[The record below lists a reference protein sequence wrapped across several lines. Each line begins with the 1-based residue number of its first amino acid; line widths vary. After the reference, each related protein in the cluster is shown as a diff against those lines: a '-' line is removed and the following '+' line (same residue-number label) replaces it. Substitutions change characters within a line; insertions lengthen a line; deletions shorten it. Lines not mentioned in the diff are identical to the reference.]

1 MLLDSEKPGTK
12 EFFPRIGPLLL
23 QGYDYSR
30 SGNPSRANF
39 ENVIASLEG
48 AQYGV
53 AFSSGSAVTASLLGT
68 LEAGSHVVSVN
79 DVYGG
84 TYRYFTKVAVNHG
97 VQVDFVDL
105 ADPQNLKSALKPNT
119 RVSTHF
125 PLE

>member
-1 MLLDSEKPGTK
+1 M
-12 EFFPRIGPLLL
+12 

-119 RVSTHF
+119 RVSESFLFWITPWVANMDIIHA
-125 PLE
+125 